1 MSLVPQHANHQP
13 EHHGSDPVSSCDP
26 SSPIQKKAVFESAD
40 SSKHTGVDLQQNEE
54 ILRRIVDLIP
64 QAIIVLNPDGKAVY
78 ANRVA
83 LDYTGLSLDEVQ
95 ADDFRDRVFDPEDIQ
110 RLREMREKAL
120 SGTTP
125 FDNEQRARGKDGRY
139 RWFLIQYRP
148 SLDKDGKVLLWYATG
163 TDIEDRKQTEILRSA
178 EKRAL
183 EMIADGA
190 NLRDVLDQLCS
201 SIDIQVAPSVTTI
214 MLADEDG
221 KQLSFGGGPRV
232 PGEWLT
238 AIIPIPVAFEA
249 GLCGTAAFLKER
261 VIVPDVRTEANWP
274 NQHRDLA
281 IRHGIRAAWSE
292 PILNKDNE
300 VLGTFAVYSR
310 EARVPTHEDLALI
323 QGAGRIAQ
331 IAIERQ
337 RAQSALV
344 KAQNELESER
354 DRLRLLVEVQKAL
367 VANLD
372 LRSLLTGLA
381 PSLRRVTECDFVG
394 LTLPEP
400 SGEKLRL
407 HFAYYF
413 NGGGTINEGMTA
425 PIHGS
430 ASGKAFRTRE
440 LVCLNNVNS
449 HNPDLEIY
457 GTPEGQE
464 FYQLLLKEGVPSGYF
479 LPLMRGDEVIAV
491 IMLTKY
497 DRKLLKAQEAEF
509 LSALAGPLST
519 AVSNALEHAAI
530 VASRERLASEQI
542 YLREE
547 VVRSS
552 LFEEI
557 VGSSEALREIQAQIS
572 QVAPTNSTVLI
583 QGETGTGKELI
594 ARAIHNR
601 SNRANRAFICVN
613 CAAISPSLIG
623 SELFG
628 HEKGA
633 FTGAFQR
640 RLGRFESADGGT
652 IFLDEV
658 GELPPEMQTAL
669 LRVLQERAF
678 ERVGGNQ
685 SIRVDVR
692 VIAATNK
699 DLDSALNAGS
709 FRKDLFYR
717 LNVFPIQVPPLRERV
732 DDIPLLVEYLVD
744 RYAKKAGKRIRSIS
758 KRTLQLFQSYDWP
771 GNVRELQ
778 NVIERAVIVSED
790 EAFHVDASWLKPI
803 ASIARA
809 SIAFAADVTEREIA
823 MIENALRDSKGLIS
837 GPSGAA
843 AKLGLPRQTLE
854 SRIRKLG
861 INRYRYKT
869 S

>member
-1 MSLVPQHANHQP
+1 
-13 EHHGSDPVSSCDP
+13 
-26 SSPIQKKAVFESAD
+26 
-40 SSKHTGVDLQQNEE
+40 
-54 ILRRIVDLIP
+54 LI
-64 QAIIVLNPDGKAVY
+64 
-78 ANRVA
+78 
-83 LDYTGLSLDEVQ
+83 
-95 ADDFRDRVFDPEDIQ
+95 
-110 RLREMREKAL
+110 
-120 SGTTP
+120 
-125 FDNEQRARGKDGRY
+125 RG
-139 RWFLIQYRP
+139 
-148 SLDKDGKVLLWYATG
+148 
-163 TDIEDRKQTEILRSA
+163 
-178 EKRAL
+178 
-183 EMIADGA
+183 
-190 NLRDVLDQLCS
+190 N
-201 SIDIQVAPSVTTI
+201 
-214 MLADEDG
+214 
-221 KQLSFGGGPRV
+221 
-232 PGEWLT
+232 
-238 AIIPIPVAFEA
+238 
-249 GLCGTAAFLKER
+249 
-261 VIVPDVRTEANWP
+261 
-274 NQHRDLA
+274 
-281 IRHGIRAAWSE
+281 
-292 PILNKDNE
+292 
-300 VLGTFAVYSR
+300 
-310 EARVPTHEDLALI
+310 
-323 QGAGRIAQ
+323 
-331 IAIERQ
+331 
-337 RAQSALV
+337 
-344 KAQNELESER
+344 
-354 DRLRLLVEVQKAL
+354 
-367 VANLD
+367 
-372 LRSLLTGLA
+372 
-381 PSLRRVTECDFVG
+381 
-394 LTLPEP
+394 
-400 SGEKLRL
+400 
-407 HFAYYF
+407 
-413 NGGGTINEGMTA
+413 
-425 PIHGS
+425 
-430 ASGKAFRTRE
+430 
-440 LVCLNNVNS
+440 
-449 HNPDLEIY
+449 
-457 GTPEGQE
+457 
-464 FYQLLLKEGVPSGYF
+464 
-479 LPLMRGDEVIAV
+479 EVIAV
-491 IMLTKY
+491 LQLTKHGN
-497 DRKLLKAQEAEF
+497 KPLKPQEAEF
-509 LSALAGPLST
+509 LSALAGQLST

-557 VGSSEALREIQAQIS
+557 VGSSQALREIQAQIS

-613 CAAISPSLIG
+613 CAAISPSLIA

-633 FTGAFQR
+633 FTGAFQK